1 MCYTSSI
8 TNMHTT
14 SCTGTD
20 CESQIGISSYTE
32 SFWWALSLSL
42 QLLPHHVPLRSKHLT
57 VAWTAFVCS
66 LLLLVWQ
73 GKNALLQIAF
83 IHCCTEIHQSR
94 KNAKEGPLF
103 CCSHHSR
110 IHLPNVDSPELHAS
124 SHSSILWDHSDRV

>member
-20 CESQIGISSYTE
+20 CESWIGISSNTE
-32 SFWWALSLSL
+32 SFWWALSLTL
-42 QLLPHHVPLRSKHLT
+42 ILITDHVPLRLKHLT

-66 LLLLVWQ
+66 LLLQVWQ
-73 GKNALLQIAF
+73 GKDALLQIAF

-94 KNAKEGPLF
+94 KNAKEAPLF
-103 CCSHHSR
+103 CWL
-110 IHLPNVDSPELHAS
+110 HLPNVDRPELHAS